1 MLQLLL
7 LALSLQTTATLL
19 LALFQVLVFD
29 HCHLISLLHSVS
41 IYCIHLLSLLMPY
54 TEQDCGKAHRIVCQV
69 PSRIVLTFWQGYLD
83 TQQTRFAISCRAY
96 IPHGIRNEAGISTRY
111 TKDVKTNWFYV
122 FYQIQRR
129 MKGEKDQES
138 SKLFTFHYIF
148 FSSLGILCLVTCL
161 LLTHCCLLEFIH
173 HTLLQR
179 EKNCKYLW
187 CTIVYIPVLTQ
198 ILKIIYN
205 KQ

>member
-29 HCHLISLLHSVS
+29 HCHLISLLHSLS

-83 TQQTRFAISCRAY
+83 TQQTRFAISCWAY
-96 IPHGIRNEAGISTRY
+96 IPHEIRNEIGISTRY

-122 FYQIQRR
+122 FYQIQR